1 MYPQEG
7 EASPNS
13 KERRSREILR
23 AGANFQGDEVHRL
36 MLLIFFATIILMIT
50 CELSKDS
57 SPYLRLLREILIV
70 HLLSLQ
76 IRREINEGKTE

>member
-36 MLLIFFATIILMIT
+36 ILLIFFATIIQMIT
-50 CELSKDS
+50 C
-57 SPYLRLLREILIV
+57 
-70 HLLSLQ
+70 
-76 IRREINEGKTE
+76 